1 MRSYELNRK
10 KSFNVYK
17 YKVDENNNTYTL
29 VQSFE
34 VPFSPYV
41 SSVQEYD
48 GNLII
53 DSGMKGVFGEYDA
66 DGNLIQQ
73 FKMKLSDQYIYR
85 VYKYTFTDFYFSE

>member
-1 MRSYELNRK
+1 MK
-10 KSFNVYK
+10 IIIH
-17 YKVDENNNTYTL
+17 YTL

-53 DSGMKGVFGEYDA
+53 DSGMKGVLENMMQMEFNPA
-66 DGNLIQQ
+66 I
-73 FKMKLSDQYIYR
+73 
-85 VYKYTFTDFYFSE
+85 